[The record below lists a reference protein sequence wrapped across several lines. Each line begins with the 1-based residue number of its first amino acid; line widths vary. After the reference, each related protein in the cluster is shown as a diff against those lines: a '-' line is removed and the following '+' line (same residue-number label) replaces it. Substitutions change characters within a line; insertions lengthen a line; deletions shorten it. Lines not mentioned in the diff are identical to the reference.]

1 MVKKIKNLAS
11 HSLLAAIGNTPLIEL
26 KKVNPYHPRI
36 RIFAKF
42 EGANPGGS
50 VKDRPALYMILEAEE
65 KGLLDKNRI
74 VVEPTSGN
82 TGIALA
88 MICALKG
95 YKIRLYMPACV
106 SAERR
111 RVLEALGAEV
121 IITPAEEGTDGAIKR
136 AYELVEKDPVT
147 YFMPDQFRNPAN
159 VRAHY
164 ETTGPEIFEQ
174 TGGRVDVF
182 AAGMGTTGTLMGTG
196 RYLKE
201 RIPEVQ
207 IWGIEPVKKHR
218 IQGLKNMEESIIPLI
233 YDPELL
239 DDHVYV
245 NDAEAYEM
253 ARRLAVEEGL
263 FVGMSSGAAIAGVLK
278 LATKLKEGNIVT
290 ILPDRGDRYLST
302 SLFASICSECPP

>member
-1 MVKKIKNLAS
+1 MIKKLKQIVPN
-11 HSLLAAIGNTPLIEL
+11 SLLAAIGNTPLIEL
-26 KKVNPYHPRI
+26 RKVNPYYPRI
-36 RIFAKF
+36 RLLAKF

-50 VKDRPALYMILEAEE
+50 VKDRPALYMILDGEE
-65 KGLLDKNRI
+65 KGLLDNRI

-95 YKIRLYMPACV
+95 YRIRLFMPACV
-106 SAERR
+106 SVERR
-111 RVLEALGAEV
+111 RILEALGAEV
-121 IITPAEEGTDGAIKR
+121 ILTPAEEGTDGAIKR
-136 AYELVEKDPVT
+136 AYELVERDPEI

-174 TGGRVDVF
+174 TGGEISVF

-196 RYLKE
+196 KYLKE
-201 RIPEVQ
+201 KKQDVK

-218 IQGLKNMEESIIPLI
+218 IQGLKNMEESIMPTIF
-233 YDPELL
+233 DPSLL
-239 DDHVYV
+239 DDHIYV
-245 NDAEAYEM
+245 NDAEAFEM
-253 ARRLAVEEGL
+253 ARRLAYEEGL
-263 FVGMSSGAAIAGVLK
+263 FVGMSSGAAVAGVLK
-278 LATKLKEGNIVT
+278 LAPKIKEGIIVT